1 MKDELSHIYTLERS
15 NGKYMKNILKSKILI
30 FTLILSVITGL
41 FINMRIN
48 AASISITNSG
58 GWFESTYIEWVPV
71 SGAVGYN
78 VYVKPASASDS
89 LYTKIDNELIRQ
101 YTTYW
106 RADAVGL
113 AAGNYVMKVEA
124 ILSSGSSISAVSN
137 SLIVESY
144 DRSGFAFSSN
154 SQYKTGSGAYND
166 NGTLRNGAKV
176 IYVTSKTAK
185 TVQLDVIVSSA
196 GKVQT
201 GVGIADILSLRQKG
215 YDKTP
220 LAIRFIGKVTS
231 SDMSGQLNSN
241 GFLQVKG
248 NSSYTEMNITLEGIG
263 EDATAYGWGFLI
275 RNCGNVEVRNM
286 GIMLFADDGL
296 SLDTNNCN
304 IWLHNNDIFYGKAGS
319 DADQVKGDGSADVKG
334 ASTFLTISY
343 NHFWDSG
350 KVSLCGMSDTAEFFA
365 TYHHNWFD
373 HSDSR
378 HPRIRVGSIHIYNN
392 YYDGNSKYG
401 VGTTKGSSAFVE
413 SNYFRHSKYPMMS
426 SLQGTDALGDGTF
439 SGENG
444 GMIKAYNNII
454 EDASS
459 LIYANSNAGT
469 TNANSTSFDAYLA
482 LTRGESVPS
491 SYKTRVGGTTYNNFD
506 LNKDLGVRTSNITN
520 VNDVERVVTN
530 KAGRMNQGDFTW
542 NFNDS
547 VDDISDDV
555 NSALMTKIVNYTT
568 NLVVVGGNSS
578 QNPTITP
585 TVAPTAIPTT
595 SPTITPTVVPTV
607 IPTTSPTITPTPIV
621 GGYVHNFTTS
631 GKNSDF
637 FIIEGNL
644 STSKGTVN
652 YNGLTLTQC
661 LKIETVTKIQFT
673 TTQTSTLTLVLNS
686 TDGVEVKVDGMN
698 YATSNGVITVSLN
711 AGTHTITKADV
722 ANLFYMIV
730 K

>member
-1 MKDELSHIYTLERS
+1 
-15 NGKYMKNILKSKILI
+15 MKNILKNKILI
-30 FTLILSVITGL
+30 ITLILSIIAGT
-41 FINMRIN
+41 FINTRIN
-48 AASISITNSG
+48 AASISITSSG
-58 GWFESTYIEWVPV
+58 GWLESTYVEWAPV

-78 VYVKPASASDS
+78 VYIKPASSSDS
-89 LYTKIDNELIRQ
+89 GYIKIDNELIRQ

-113 AAGNYVMKVEA
+113 TAGSYIMKVEA
-124 ILSSGSSISAVSN
+124 ILSSSSSISAVS
-137 SLIVESY
+137 STLTVDSY

-166 NGTLRNGAKV
+166 NGTLKNGAKV
-176 IYVTSKTAK
+176 VYVTSKTAK
-185 TVQLDVIVSSA
+185 TVKLDVIVSSS
-196 GKVQT
+196 GSIQT
-201 GVGIADILSLRQKG
+201 GVGIAEILTLRQKG

-231 SDMSGQLNSN
+231 SDMSGQLTSS

-263 EDATAYGWGFLI
+263 EDATSYGWGFLI

-304 IWLHNNDIFYGKAGS
+304 IWLHNNDVFYGSAGS

-350 KVSLCGMSDTAEFFA
+350 KVSLCGMSDTTEFFV

-392 YYDGNSKYG
+392 YFDGISKYG

-426 SLQGTDALGDGTF
+426 SLQGTDALGEGTF

-454 EDASS
+454 VDATS

-469 TNANSTSFDAYLA
+469 TSGHATSFDAYLA
-482 LTRGESVPS
+482 LSRNESVPS

-506 LNKDLGVRTSNITN
+506 ISKDLGVSLSNIN
-520 VNDVERVVTN
+520 NANDVERIVTN
-530 KAGRMNQGDFTW
+530 KAGRINQGDFTW
-542 NFNDS
+542 EFNDL
-547 VDDISDDV
+547 VDDTSSDV
-555 NSALMTKIVNYTT
+555 NSALMYKIVNYTT
-568 NLVVVGGNSS
+568 SLVSVGGNSS
-578 QNPTITP
+578 QNPTISP
-585 TVAPTAIPTT
+585 TVAPTAIPTI
-595 SPTITPTVVPTV
+595 SPTITPTVTPTV
-607 IPTTSPTITPTPIV
+607 TPTTSPTITPTTIPTT
-621 GGYVHNFTTS
+621 GYVHNFTTN
-631 GKNSDF
+631 GKSSDY

-661 LKIETVTKIQFT
+661 LKMETVTKIQFT
-673 TTQTSTLTLVLNS
+673 TTGASTLTLVLNS
-686 TDGVEVKVDGMN
+686 ADGVEVKVDGTN
-698 YATSNGVITVSLN
+698 YPISNGVITVSLGV
-711 AGTHTITKADV
+711 GTHTITKADV
-722 ANLFYMIV
+722 ANLFYMVV